1 MNHRHHQ
8 VVSGQAF
15 ARYPR
20 CAVALEC
27 YCASDDDCAP
37 EYACLPAASF
47 PEFKICVPDPKQAAG
62 ARAPRR

>member
-37 EYACLPAASF
+37 EYACLPAA
-47 PEFKICVPDPKQAAG
+47 
-62 ARAPRR
+62 